1 MEAKVDKN
9 EVHLLVENKLI
20 NYQDYLYMRP
30 NQLNEVDEDFI
41 SRPVFINS
49 NTVDRPF

>member
-9 EVHLLVENKLI
+9 EVHLLVEKKLI

-30 NQLNEVDEDFI
+30 NQLKEVDEYMKLI
-41 SRPVFINS
+41 GPSLPKKLILQM
-49 NTVDRPF
+49 